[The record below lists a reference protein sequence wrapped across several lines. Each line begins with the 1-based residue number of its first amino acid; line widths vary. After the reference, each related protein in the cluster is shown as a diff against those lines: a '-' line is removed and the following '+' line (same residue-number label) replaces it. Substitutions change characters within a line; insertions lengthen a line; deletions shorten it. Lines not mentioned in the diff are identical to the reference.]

1 MLVPHGQSDYSLE
14 SVWEMETPGLR
25 GERKLCVR
33 FIFTVRVPMDEGNM
47 LDKDGR
53 IDETIQSILEGNNR
67 R

>member
-1 MLVPHGQSDYSLE
+1 
-14 SVWEMETPGLR
+14 METPGLR

-53 IDETIQSILEGNNR
+53 IDETVQSILEGINR